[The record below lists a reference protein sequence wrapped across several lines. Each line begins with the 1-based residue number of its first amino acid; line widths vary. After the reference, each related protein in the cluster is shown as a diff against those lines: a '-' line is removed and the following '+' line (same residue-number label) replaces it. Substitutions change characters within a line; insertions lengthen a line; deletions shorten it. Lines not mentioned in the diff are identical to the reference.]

1 MATLYV
7 EVKLEVSK
15 RLEPL
20 NMYQFTEESL
30 RIQKLLMLPLE
41 IFRWGRLGCVEALYC
56 EVDCC
61 MLGHCFFP
69 FCVMQTR

>member
-1 MATLYV
+1 MATFYG

-20 NMYQFTEESL
+20 NVDQGTEESL

-41 IFRWGRLGCVEALYC
+41 VL
-56 EVDCC
+56 
-61 MLGHCFFP
+61 
-69 FCVMQTR
+69 